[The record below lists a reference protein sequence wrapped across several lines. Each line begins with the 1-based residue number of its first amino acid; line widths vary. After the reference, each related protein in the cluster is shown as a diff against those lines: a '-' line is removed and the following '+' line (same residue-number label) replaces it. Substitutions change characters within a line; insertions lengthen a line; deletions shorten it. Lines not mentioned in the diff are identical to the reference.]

1 MSGLLFKWSTRELQK
16 QLGQVADRIGN
27 RTLLKKA
34 GAVVRESVRTNFAAG
49 GRPRKWKRL
58 KTRNGQPLR
67 DTGRLQNSITSRV
80 SGKVVYVGTNVKYA
94 AVQHFG
100 AKKGSFGTV
109 VAHVKGHERTRN
121 GATYQVRPHTRRQ
134 KAPWGTIPARP
145 FLLVQDEDK
154 VAIRAVL
161 ADYIVE
167 GKK

>member
-1 MSGLLFKWSTRELQK
+1 MVFRWSARELQK
-16 QLGQVADRIGN
+16 QLDQVADRMSN

-58 KTRNGQPLR
+58 KNRNGQPLR

-80 SGKVVYVGTNVKYA
+80 SGKVVYVGTNVIYA

-100 AKKGSFGTV
+100 AGKGSFGTV
-109 VAHVKGHERTRN
+109 VAHVRGHERTRN
-121 GATYQVRPHTRRQ
+121 GTTYQVRPHTRRQ
-134 KAPWGTIPARP
+134 KAPWGDIPARP
-145 FLLVQDEDK
+145 FLLVQEEDK

>member
-1 MSGLLFKWSTRELQK
+1 MSGILFEWKSEELQK
-16 QLGQVADRIGN
+16 QLGKVADRIEN
-27 RTLLKKA
+27 KTLLKKA

-49 GRPRKWKRL
+49 GRPDEWDELKHRK
-58 KTRNGQPLR
+58 GQPLR

-94 AVQHFG
+94 AVQQFG
-100 AKKGSFGTV
+100 AAKGSFGTV
-109 VAHVKGHERTRN
+109 VAHVKGHDRTRN
-121 GATYQVRPHTRRQ
+121 GKTYQVRPHTRRQ

-145 FLLVQDEDK
+145 FLMVQEEDK